1 MENKNQSNGNN
12 GNFFSKNPILVFAI
26 FAVIMV
32 LIFRSMSPDDMGISG
47 GNSKNIS
54 YSELKS

>member
-12 GNFFSKNPILVFAI
+12 GNFFSNNPILVFAI

-47 GNSKNIS
+47 GNSKNMQH
-54 YSELKS
+54 